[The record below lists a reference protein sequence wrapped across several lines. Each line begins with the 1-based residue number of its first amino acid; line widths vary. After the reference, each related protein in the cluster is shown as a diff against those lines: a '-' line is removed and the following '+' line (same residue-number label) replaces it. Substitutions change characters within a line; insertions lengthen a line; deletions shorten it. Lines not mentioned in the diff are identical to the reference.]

1 MGTVLCDSLRESH
14 RTVPIDSHPPQKRK
28 KLGDKELANTEELKQ
43 EYDALV
49 KTIKHHMDLYYNQDS
64 PEISDYEYDQLMQ
77 RLKAIEK
84 DNPSFITKDSPS
96 QIIGGTA
103 KREAGV
109 KIIHNVP
116 MLSIEDVFNKEDVR
130 AFVEKVHAVHP
141 GALFSVEQKIDGL
154 SLSLRYNRQEDGM
167 MHLTMAETRG
177 DGLIGEDVTANA
189 LVIPDIMQV
198 LNLPYEYLELRGEV
212 YMSHEDF
219 ERFNDEQEKLGK
231 KIAANPR
238 NLAAGTLRQLD
249 PEVTRNRGLKMFVF
263 NIQDGPSE
271 LRESHCKGLDALEN
285 AGIKTVFHKQCKD
298 ADEIIDAI
306 DDIGSMRDNLEFDLD
321 GAVIKVDNL
330 AWRDDFPAGSKY
342 SSGHIAY
349 KYPPEERI
357 VVMDE
362 ILVDVGRT
370 GKLTFTGSFH
380 DRETGKPTRLCG
392 TSVSR
397 ATLHNQDYITQMQ
410 IGIGGEY
417 KLFKSGEIIP
427 KLNGC
432 VRAPEVVYT
441 APDVCPIC
449 GGHLIR
455 EEDTADIRCIN
466 PTCPAQV
473 TRTIAYF
480 TGRDAMNIMGLGDTL
495 VDALVSEGYLKNYS
509 DIYKLRD
516 YRDELVEKGII
527 GKEKNTDKLL
537 NEIEKSKSNDP
548 VRLLTGLAIR
558 NVGKSTA
565 REIMKHFDNLMD
577 LTNVTVEGFLQIPD
591 IGETTA
597 NDLYDFFHEAANLE
611 ILNTMKELGLNMAA
625 EKDADASDKL
635 AGMTIVVTGT
645 LPTLGRKEAEELIV
659 KNGGKASGS
668 VSKKT
673 SLVLAGEAAGSK
685 LTKAQELGIKVID
698 EAEFLE
704 MIK

>member
-1 MGTVLCDSLRESH
+1 MSNKN
-14 RTVPIDSHPPQKRK
+14 I
-28 KLGDKELANTEELKQ
+28 KE
-43 EYDALV
+43 EYDELV
-49 KTIKHHMDLYYNQDS
+49 KVIKHHMDLYYNQNE
-64 PEISDYEYDQLMQ
+64 PEISDYEYDKLMV
-77 RLKAIEK
+77 RLKEIEK
-84 DNPSFITKDSPS
+84 ENPSFVTEDSPS
-96 QIIGGTA
+96 RIIGGTA

-109 KIIHNVP
+109 KITHNVP
-116 MLSIEDVFNKEDVR
+116 MLSIEDVFTMEAVSQWVD
-130 AFVEKVHAVHP
+130 KVHLLHADAV
-141 GALFSVEQKIDGL
+141 FSAEIKIDGL
-154 SLSLRYNRQEDGM
+154 SMTLRYKRDSNDGKL
-167 MHLTMAETRG
+167 HLIMAETRG
-177 DGLIGEDVTANA
+177 DGLVGEDVTANA
-189 LVIPDIMQV
+189 MVIPNVKKVID
-198 LNLPYEYLELRGEV
+198 LPYEYLELRGEV

-219 ERFNDEQEKLGK
+219 EKFNDRQEKLGK
-231 KIAANPR
+231 KTAANPR

-249 PEVTRNRGLKMFVF
+249 PEITRSRGLKMFIF
-263 NIQDGPSE
+263 NVQDGPAE
-271 LRESHCKGLDALEN
+271 IMESHCKALDILEKAGVPVVYHKECSTKDDVIN
-285 AGIKTVFHKQCKD
+285 AIN
-298 ADEIIDAI
+298 EI
-306 DDIGSMRDNLEFDLD
+306 GNMRENLEFDLD
-321 GAVIKVDNL
+321 GAVIKIDHT

-349 KYPPEERI
+349 KYPPEEKV

-362 ILVDVGRT
+362 ILIDVGRT

-380 DRETGKPTRLCG
+380 DRETGKPARLCG

-397 ATLHNQDYITQMQ
+397 ATLHNQDYINEMQ

-432 VRAPEVVYT
+432 VKAPEKVYRAPENC
-441 APDVCPIC
+441 PVC
-449 GGHLIR
+449 GALLVR

-466 PTCPAQV
+466 PTCPAQI

-495 VDALVSEGYLKNYS
+495 VEALVSEGYLSSYA
-509 DIYKLRD
+509 DIYHL
-516 YRDELVEKGII
+516 YEHRDELIEKGII

-537 NEIEKSKSNDP
+537 NEIEKSKNNDP

-565 REIMKHFDNLMD
+565 REIMKHFDNLME
-577 LTNVTVEGFLQIPD
+577 LTKVTREGFLQIPD

-597 NDLYDFFHEAANLE
+597 NDLYEFFHDEHNLKILSDMHEA
-611 ILNTMKELGLNMAA
+611 GLNMDSV
-625 EKDADASDKL
+625 KDEDASEKL

-673 SLVLAGEAAGSK
+673 SFVLAGEAAGSK
-685 LTKAQELGIKVID
+685 LTKANALGIRVIN

-704 MIK
+704 MLK

>member
-1 MGTVLCDSLRESH
+1 MSQITDE
-14 RTVPIDSHPPQKRK
+14 IKN
-28 KLGDKELANTEELKQ
+28 A
-43 EYDALV
+43 YDALV
-49 KTIKHHMDLYYNQDS
+49 KEIKHHMDLYYNQDE
-64 PEISDYEYDQLMQ
+64 PEISDYEYDQLMI
-77 RLKAIEK
+77 RLKKYEADYPELV
-84 DNPSFITKDSPS
+84 SKDSPS
-96 QIIGGTA
+96 QIIGGVA

-109 KIIHNVP
+109 KITHNVP
-116 MLSIEDVFNKEDVR
+116 MLSIEDVFTKEAVIEW
-130 AFVEKVHAVHP
+130 VNKVHTLHP
-141 GALFSVEQKIDGL
+141 QALFSAEIKIDGL
-154 SLSLRYNRQEDGM
+154 SMSLRYRKDSSDNKL
-167 MHLTMAETRG
+167 HLELAETRG

-189 LVIPDIMQV
+189 LMIPDVKRVID
-198 LNLPYEYLELRGEV
+198 LPYDYLELRGEV
-212 YMSHEDF
+212 YMSHENFDK
-219 ERFNDEQEKLGK
+219 FNEEQEKLGK

-249 PEVTRNRGLKMFVF
+249 PTVTRDRGLRMFIF
-263 NIQDGPSE
+263 NIQDGPAE
-271 LRESHCKGLDALEN
+271 ITESHCGGLDILEK
-285 AGIKTVFHKQCKD
+285 AGVPVVYHKKCCAASEVIEAIDKIGTMR
-298 ADEIIDAI
+298 DEID
-306 DDIGSMRDNLEFDLD
+306 FDLD
-321 GAVIKVDNL
+321 GAVIKVDHTK
-330 AWRDDFPAGSKY
+330 WRSDFPAGSKY

-349 KYPPEERI
+349 KYPPEERV

-362 ILVDVGRT
+362 IIVDVGRT

-380 DRETGKPTRLCG
+380 DRETGKPARLCG

-397 ATLHNQDYITQMQ
+397 ATLHNQDYINEMQ

-427 KLNGC
+427 KLSGC
-432 VRAPEVVYT
+432 VKAPEIVYK
-441 APDVCPIC
+441 APEKCPVC
-449 GGHLIR
+449 GSVLVR

-480 TGRDAMNIMGLGDTL
+480 TSRDAMNIMGLGDTL
-495 VDALVSEGYLKNYS
+495 VDALVSEGYLKNYA
-509 DIYKLRD
+509 DIYTLNEYKE
-516 YRDELVEKGII
+516 ELIEKGII
-527 GKEKNTDKLL
+527 GKVKNTEKLL
-537 NEIEKSKSNDP
+537 GEIEKSKENDP

-565 REIMKHFDNLMD
+565 REIMKHFNNLLD
-577 LTNVTVEGFLQIPD
+577 LTKVTREGFLQIPD

-597 NDLYDFFHEAANLE
+597 NDLYEFFHDENNLH
-611 ILNTMKELGLNMAA
+611 ILEKMQSLGLNMEVAID
-625 EKDADASDKL
+625 EDASDKL
-635 AGMTIVVTGT
+635 SGMTVVVTGT

-685 LTKAQELGIKVID
+685 LTKAQDLGIKVIT

-704 MIK
+704 MLK

>member
-1 MGTVLCDSLRESH
+1 MSNKN
-14 RTVPIDSHPPQKRK
+14 I
-28 KLGDKELANTEELKQ
+28 KE
-43 EYDALV
+43 EYDELV
-49 KTIKHHMDLYYNQDS
+49 KVIKHHMDLYYNQNE
-64 PEISDYEYDQLMQ
+64 PEISDYEYDKLMV
-77 RLKAIEK
+77 RLKEIEK
-84 DNPSFITKDSPS
+84 ENPSFVTEDSPS
-96 QIIGGTA
+96 RIIGGTA

-109 KIIHNVP
+109 KITHNVP
-116 MLSIEDVFNKEDVR
+116 MLSIEDVFTKEAVSQWVD
-130 AFVEKVHAVHP
+130 KVHLLHADAV
-141 GALFSVEQKIDGL
+141 FSAEIKIDGL
-154 SLSLRYNRQEDGM
+154 SMTLRYKRDSNDGKL
-167 MHLTMAETRG
+167 HLIMAETRG
-177 DGLIGEDVTANA
+177 DGLVGEDVTANA
-189 LVIPDIMQV
+189 MVIPNVKKVID
-198 LNLPYEYLELRGEV
+198 LPYEYLELRGEV

-219 ERFNDEQEKLGK
+219 EKFNDRQEKLGK
-231 KIAANPR
+231 KTAANPR

-249 PEVTRNRGLKMFVF
+249 PEITRSRGLKMFIF
-263 NIQDGPSE
+263 NVQDGPAE
-271 LRESHCKGLDALEN
+271 IMESHCKALDILEKAGVPVVYHIECSTKDDVIN
-285 AGIKTVFHKQCKD
+285 AIN
-298 ADEIIDAI
+298 EI
-306 DDIGSMRDNLEFDLD
+306 GNMRENLDFDLD
-321 GAVIKVDNL
+321 GAVIKIDHT

-349 KYPPEERI
+349 KYPPEEKV

-362 ILVDVGRT
+362 ILIDVGRT

-380 DRETGKPTRLCG
+380 DRETGKPARLCG

-397 ATLHNQDYITQMQ
+397 ATLHNQDYINEMQ

-432 VRAPEVVYT
+432 VKAPEKVYRAPENC
-441 APDVCPIC
+441 PVC
-449 GGHLIR
+449 GALLVR

-466 PTCPAQV
+466 PTCPAQI

-495 VDALVSEGYLKNYS
+495 VEALVSEGYLSSYA
-509 DIYKLRD
+509 DIYHL
-516 YRDELVEKGII
+516 YEHRDELIEKGII

-537 NEIEKSKSNDP
+537 NEIEKSKNNDP

-565 REIMKHFDNLMD
+565 REIMKHFDNLME
-577 LTNVTVEGFLQIPD
+577 LTKVTREGFLQIPD

-597 NDLYDFFHEAANLE
+597 NDLYEFFHDEHNLKILSDMHEA
-611 ILNTMKELGLNMAA
+611 GLNMDSV
-625 EKDADASDKL
+625 KDEDASEKL

-673 SLVLAGEAAGSK
+673 SFVLAGEAAGSK
-685 LTKAQELGIKVID
+685 LTKANALGIRVIN

-704 MIK
+704 MLK

>member
-1 MGTVLCDSLRESH
+1 M
-14 RTVPIDSHPPQKRK
+14 
-28 KLGDKELANTEELKQ
+28 ATEELRK

-49 KTIKHHMDLYYNQDS
+49 ANIRHHMDLYYNQDT

-77 RLKAIEK
+77 KLKSLERE
-84 DNPSFITKDSPS
+84 NPELVTKDSPS
-96 QIIGGTA
+96 QIVGGTA

-109 KIIHNVP
+109 KITHNVP
-116 MLSIEDVFNKEDVR
+116 MLSIEDVFNKEDVA
-130 AFVEKVHAVHP
+130 AFVNKVHDRHP

-154 SLSLRYNRQEDGM
+154 SLSLRYRKDPSDNKL
-167 MHLTMAETRG
+167 HLQMAETRG

-189 LVIPDIMQV
+189 LVIPDVQKVID
-198 LNLPYEYLELRGEV
+198 LPYEYLELRGEV
-212 YMSHEDF
+212 YMSHEAF
-219 ERFNDEQEKLGK
+219 EAFNAEQEKNGK

-249 PEVTRNRGLKMFVF
+249 PAITKERGLKMFVF
-263 NIQDGPSE
+263 NVQDGPDE
-271 LRESHCKGLDALEN
+271 IRQSHVKGLDILEN
-285 AGIKTVFHKQCKD
+285 AGVRTVYHKACESA
-298 ADEIIDAI
+298 ADVNAQIDAI
-306 DDIGSMRDNLEFDLD
+306 GEMRSDLEFDLD
-321 GAVIKVDNL
+321 GAVIKVDNV

-357 VVMDE
+357 VEMDE

-380 DRETGKPTRLCG
+380 DAETGKPARLCG

-397 ATLHNQDYITQMQ
+397 ATLHNQDYITDMK
-410 IGIGGEY
+410 IGIGGHY

-432 VRAPEVVYT
+432 VKEPFEVFK
-441 APDVCPIC
+441 APDKCPVC
-449 GGHLIR
+449 GGHLVR

-466 PTCPAQV
+466 PSCPAQV

-480 TGRDAMNIMGLGDTL
+480 VSRDAMNIMGLGDTL
-495 VDALVSEGYLKNYS
+495 IDALVSEGYLHNYA
-509 DIYKLRD
+509 DIYHLKD
-516 YRDELVEKGII
+516 YRATLIEKGLI

-537 NEIEKSKSNDP
+537 NEIEKSKENDP

-565 REIMKHFDNLMD
+565 REIMKHFDD
-577 LTNVTVEGFLQIPD
+577 LYDLSKVTLEGFTSIPD
-591 IGETTA
+591 IGLTTA
-597 NDLYDFFHEAANLE
+597 QDLYEFFHDEKNLK
-611 ILNTMKELGLNMAA
+611 ILQDMRELGLNMKAV
-625 EKDADASDKL
+625 KDEGASDKL

-685 LTKAQELGIKVID
+685 LTKANELGIKIID
-698 EAEFLE
+698 EAEFLS
-704 MIK
+704 MLQ

>member
-1 MGTVLCDSLRESH
+1 M
-14 RTVPIDSHPPQKRK
+14 
-28 KLGDKELANTEELKQ
+28 ATEEIRE
-43 EYDALV
+43 EYALLC
-49 KTIKHHMDLYYNQDS
+49 KEIKHHMDLYYNQDA
-64 PEISDYEYDQLMQ
+64 PEISDFEYDRLMQ

-84 DNPSFITKDSPS
+84 ENPELVTPDSPS

-109 KIIHNVP
+109 KITHNVP
-116 MLSIEDVFNKEDVR
+116 MLSIEDVFNTEDVT
-130 AFVEKVHAVHP
+130 AWVNKVHERHP
-141 GALFSVEQKIDGL
+141 EALFSVEQKIDGL
-154 SLSLRYNRQEDGM
+154 SLSLRYKRDESDGRL
-167 MHLTMAETRG
+167 HLTLAETRG

-189 LVIPDIMQV
+189 LVIPDIRQV
-198 LNLPYEYLELRGEV
+198 IDLPYESLELRGEV
-212 YMSHEDF
+212 YMSHEAF
-219 ERFNDEQEKLGK
+219 EAFNEEQEKLGK
-231 KIAANPR
+231 KLAANPR

-249 PEVTRNRGLKMFVF
+249 PEITRKRGLKMFVF
-263 NIQDGPSE
+263 NVQDGPE
-271 LRESHCKGLDALEN
+271 EIKASHCKAMDMLQT
-285 AGIKTVFHKQCKD
+285 AGVATVFHRQCRD
-298 ADEIIDAI
+298 AAEVIKTIE
-306 DDIGSMRDNLEFDLD
+306 DIGNMRQDLEFDLD
-321 GAVIKVDNL
+321 GAVIKVDNT

-349 KYPPEERI
+349 KYPPEERV

-362 ILVDVGRT
+362 IMVDVGRT

-380 DRETGKPTRLCG
+380 DAETGKPARLCG

-397 ATLHNQDYITQMQ
+397 ATLHNQDYITDMK
-410 IGIGGEY
+410 IGIGGHY

-432 VRAPEVVYT
+432 VKEPEVVYK
-441 APDVCPIC
+441 APDKCPVC
-449 GGHLIR
+449 GSHLIR

-473 TRTIAYF
+473 MRTIAYF
-480 TGRDAMNIMGLGDTL
+480 TSRDAMNIMGLGDTL
-495 VDALVSEGYLKNYS
+495 VEALVKEGYLSNYS
-509 DIYKLRD
+509 DIYRLAD
-516 YRDELVEKGII
+516 HRDELIEKGII

-537 NEIEKSKSNDP
+537 GEIEKSKGNDP

-565 REIMKHFDNLMD
+565 REIMKHFDDMMD
-577 LTNVTVEGFLQIPD
+577 LTKVTVDGFLQIPD
-591 IGETTA
+591 IGGTTA
-597 NDLYDFFHEAANLE
+597 NDLYEFFHDENNLK
-611 ILNTMKELGLNMAA
+611 ILNSMQELGLNMKAV
-625 EKDADASDKL
+625 KDEDASDKL

-685 LTKAQELGIKVID
+685 LTKAQELGVKVID
-698 EAEFLE
+698 EAQFLE
-704 MIK
+704 MINS